1 MDNIIISKRYSN
13 DEIKLEY
20 GLFVKPIETQIKFET
35 NNKYV
40 LKNNKYM
47 NKISESVFILYKE
60 KLLPIEEVR
69 KIIEELDNR
78 IRRKI
83 ELNPKEIKYRKL
95 SELYPKHNVRRRKKI
110 EDEIF
115 NEVKE
120 LYFNKNMKQIDIAKK
135 LKIDPKSISHIIY
148 KLNKNISN

>member
-20 GLFVKPIETQIKFET
+20 GLFAKPLETQIKSET

-47 NKISESVFILYKE
+47 DKLSEFVFVLYKE

-78 IRRKI
+78 IRREI

-95 SELYPKHNVRRRKKI
+95 SELYPKHNVNRRKEI

-115 NEVKE
+115 KEVKE
-120 LYFNKNMKQIDIAKK
+120 LYFDKNMKQIDIARK

-148 KLNKNISN
+148 KINQKGQ

>member
-1 MDNIIISKRYSN
+1 MNNIIISKRYSN

-60 KLLPIEEVR
+60 
-69 KIIEELDNR
+69 
-78 IRRKI
+78 
-83 ELNPKEIKYRKL
+83 
-95 SELYPKHNVRRRKKI
+95 S
-110 EDEIF
+110 
-115 NEVKE
+115 
-120 LYFNKNMKQIDIAKK
+120 NKNMEF
-135 LKIDPKSISHIIY
+135 
-148 KLNKNISN
+148 NE

>member
-1 MDNIIISKRYSN
+1 M
-13 DEIKLEY
+13 
-20 GLFVKPIETQIKFET
+20 
-35 NNKYV
+35 
-40 LKNNKYM
+40 
-47 NKISESVFILYKE
+47 
-60 KLLPIEEVR
+60 
-69 KIIEELDNR
+69 
-78 IRRKI
+78 
-83 ELNPKEIKYRKL
+83 
-95 SELYPKHNVRRRKKI
+95 SELYPKHNVRRRKEI